1 VRDAFFFLSVA
12 GLGMS
17 VAGFAGLVSAFRR
30 GEAWDRVELWR
41 LRSIARLSFLVVF
54 IGLAVF
60 PVFALLGDEAA
71 TIRWVS
77 GAIAGL
83 YVIEIV
89 LARRDTLNWPTRT
102 WLVGSLLADGVF
114 AAINAA
120 NVVLGLTALL
130 EVGLLL
136 RLVHPVNL
144 FLLVLRSFE
153 PPVRDA

>member
-1 VRDAFFFLSVA
+1 VRDQFFFLSVA

-54 IGLAVF
+54 LGLAVF
-60 PVFALLGDEAA
+60 PVYTFLGDEAA
-71 TIRWVS
+71 TIRS
-77 GAIAGL
+77 MSAAIVGL

-89 LARRDTLNWPTRT
+89 LARRDTVNWPTRT
-102 WLVGSLLADGVF
+102 WLVSSLLADGVF
-114 AAINAA
+114 AAINAV
-120 NVVLGLTALL
+120 NVVVGLTALL

-153 PPVRDA
+153 PPVRDV